1 MQLFRRM
8 RCVARALAG
17 ETLAVLG
24 EAQVDGEG
32 HWFHHVLAHNGL
44 FGLALTLLALGV
56 FALVVMTSVMDGV
69 VDKVSTGFKGLS
81 FDGTIQ
87 LNQKSPET
95 TEEQKRFAMSPGLRY
110 EDLSRL
116 TSPHPKVRAF
126 LPRAMRQTSIR
137 IGTGLERTFA
147 TGVTAEYFPWQN
159 RPIASGRALT
169 DDDSRRRSAVAVLGG
184 TLASKLFSG
193 SDPVGRTISIDGQ
206 SFRDIE
212 SAGRAEFLG
221 AIREDLVTGSYKPMP
236 NRKVEIPK
244 GNGKVRTLQ
253 IPCIRDRVVQ
263 GALKLILEAVFEADF
278 CPNSYGFRPKR
289 SPHRALAEVR
299 RSVMRRMSTVIDV
312 DLSRY
317 FDTIRHSVLLDKI
330 AKRIQDPQVLH
341 LVKQIIKVGG
351 KVGVPQGGPFSPLAA
366 NIYLNEVDWFF
377 DAIRRKTAEG
387 NYEAVNY
394 HRFADDIV
402 ITVSGHH
409 TKRGWAE
416 RARQRL
422 QEQIAPLGVELN
434 LEKTRMVNTLRG
446 QAFGFL
452 GFDLRRVR
460 KQGGEGHFI
469 LMTPKKKAR
478 QAVKAKVR
486 DIIARGGATPA
497 AELVKRV
504 RDQLGAVVSLRQ
516 VDVIAALPKTRS
528 GKVLRKNMRSIADG
542 VEIPVPSTIDNPAT
556 LEALR
561 PILRAE

>member
-1 MQLFRRM
+1 MHITKM
-8 RCVARALAG
+8 
-17 ETLAVLG
+17 ETLE
-24 EAQVDGEG
+24 EAYRIAKG
-32 HWFHHVLAHNGL
+32 NGGAAGIDDQK
-44 FGLALTLLALGV
+44 FE
-56 FALVVMTSVMDGV
+56 DIER
-69 VDKVSTGFKGLS
+69 TG
-81 FDGTIQ
+81 
-87 LNQKSPET
+87 
-95 TEEQKRFAMSPGLRY
+95 RA
-110 EDLSRL
+110 
-116 TSPHPKVRAF
+116 AF
-126 LPRAMRQTSIR
+126 LA
-137 IGTGLERTFA
+137 
-147 TGVTAEYFPWQN
+147 
-159 RPIASGRALT
+159 
-169 DDDSRRRSAVAVLGG
+169 AV
-184 TLASKLFSG
+184 
-193 SDPVGRTISIDGQ
+193 
-206 SFRDIE
+206 
-212 SAGRAEFLG
+212 
-221 AIREDLVTGSYKPMP
+221 REDLVTGRYKPMP

-330 AKRIQDPQVLH
+330 AKRIQDPQVMH

-387 NYEAVNY
+387 DYEAVNY

-434 LEKTRMVNTLRG
+434 LEKTKVVDLLRG
-446 QAFGFL
+446 EAFGFL

-460 KQGGEGHFI
+460 KQSGEGHFI

-478 QAVKAKVR
+478 KAVKAKVR
-486 DIIARGGATPA
+486 DLIARGGATPA
-497 AELVKRV
+497 ADLVQRINATLAGWVNYFRVGNSSRAFSEV
-504 RDQLGAVVSLRQ
+504 RDYVEMKVRTLLTRRKRRRKRSVGWRRWSNEYLYDVLGLYWDWKIQ
-516 VDVIAALPKTRS
+516 PLPGV
-528 GKVLRKNMRSIADG
+528 GKGK
-542 VEIPVPSTIDNPAT
+542 
-556 LEALR
+556 
-561 PILRAE
+561 